1 MNQQHAA
8 DGRKQEAVGRKWRA
22 ACTVRLLPFAFCLL
36 PSLGLIGIGGV
47 GAWADE
53 PSSQPVVEVKTQE
66 GLRFTLPPDWPVEK
80 RGGVVA
86 PIPIEEYLARKF
98 SVMDNRLRSLEQQT
112 AGFDLRLRVL
122 EEQAQERKGLRST
135 GAVP

>member
-1 MNQQHAA
+1 M
-8 DGRKQEAVGRKWRA
+8 
-22 ACTVRLLPFAFCLL
+22 
-36 PSLGLIGIGGV
+36 
-47 GAWADE
+47 
-53 PSSQPVVEVKTQE
+53 QE

-98 SVMDNRLRSLEQQT
+98 SAMDNRLRSLEQQT

-135 GAVP
+135 GAGP